1 MFTRIRNRNAQSTLE
16 YAILIGVIV
25 AGLIGMQV
33 YLKRG
38 YQGKLRASADD
49 MGDQFSAGYSTYS
62 YKTTSKTNSTEQV
75 KDEITTTTINNQET
89 TKTGNENTPGFDKE
103 YWFK

>member
-1 MFTRIRNRNAQSTLE
+1 MFTRIRKNRAQSTLE

-62 YKTTSKTNSTEQV
+62 YKTSTNTSSTEDV
-75 KDEITTTTINNQET
+75 KDETTTTTIHNQET
-89 TKTGNENTPGFDKE
+89 TKTGNESTPGFDKE
-103 YWFK
+103 FWFK